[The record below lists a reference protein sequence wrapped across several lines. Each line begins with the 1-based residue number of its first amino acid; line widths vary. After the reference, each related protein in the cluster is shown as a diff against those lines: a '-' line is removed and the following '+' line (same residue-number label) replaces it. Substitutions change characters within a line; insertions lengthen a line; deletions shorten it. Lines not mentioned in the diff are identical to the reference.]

1 MKNKQIMKNL
11 LTLII
16 VMMTVIMTNGEPRQ
30 YNRSS
35 LKQMTKTTLTE
46 IYLNQVSQLSVN
58 LPCTPFTLF
67 GKDTTNYESTS
78 VNIKL
83 DIPNSEY
90 LETKRNN
97 TITESIHY
105 GDVVRKE
112 FYEIIPYADK
122 QDIINSILYLQKV
135 NNDVKT
141 QKKMSRLS
149 LNKILY

>member
-1 MKNKQIMKNL
+1 MKKLFTFIL
-11 LTLII
+11 LT
-16 VMMTVIMTNGEPRQ
+16 IMFIGANAEPRA

-35 LKQMTKTTLTE
+35 LKKMTKTTLTE
-46 IYLNQVSQLSVN
+46 IFINQVSQLSIN
-58 LPCTPFTLF
+58 LPYVPFTLF
-67 GKDTTNYESTS
+67 GKDSSNFEATS
-78 VNIKL
+78 VNVKL

-90 LETKRNN
+90 FENKRTT
-97 TITESIHY
+97 TITESVHY
-105 GDVVRKE
+105 GDVVKKE